1 MRGATMRASGRLG
14 WRVAA
19 VAAFAATAA
28 LAVTLSR
35 GAPMRAAL
43 TSAKHPT
50 GTTARAG
57 AARTRAAGTPRCA
70 TSRLHISVGTAA
82 STGARTLRV
91 TQYRLE
97 FTNESGAAC
106 VLSGY
111 PQVAAYR
118 GDGAPVGNAAGRAAG
133 TAARRVL
140 LAPGATAHAVLVASI
155 APASCAPVLA
165 AGLRVVP
172 PGQSAA
178 RYVGHALTACSAE
191 GTRSLVYLR
200 VRAVE
205 PGTGAAAHRP
215 RERRAT
221 ATPAS

>member
-1 MRGATMRASGRLG
+1 MRGATMRASARLG

-19 VAAFAATAA
+19 AAAFAATAA

-50 GTTARAG
+50 STTASAG
-57 AARTRAAGTPRCA
+57 APRCA

-82 STGARTLRV
+82 STGARTLRI

-97 FTNESGAAC
+97 FTNVSGAAC

-118 GDGAPVGNAAGRAAG
+118 GDGTQVGNAAVRAAG
-133 TAARRVL
+133 TAPRRVL
-140 LAPGATAHAVLVASI
+140 LAPGATAHAALVASI
-155 APASCAPVLA
+155 APHSCAPVIA

-178 RYVGHALTACSAE
+178 RYIGHALTACSAV
-191 GTRSLVYLR
+191 GPHSPVYLR

-205 PGTGAAAHRP
+205 PGAGAAGRRP
-215 RERRAT
+215 RERQAT
-221 ATPAS
+221 GTLAS